1 MRYSLAMN
9 DTPPE
14 DQTSENQS
22 TKQIGRGMI
31 IIAWV
36 LILGMMVW
44 FFGILEKNKRNPNQN
59 VSTQMLSSGEK
70 QVVLKSSRYG
80 HYLATG
86 KINETKVTF
95 LVDTGASHVSI
106 PERVAKKIGLEKGAP
121 MLVSTANGTITVY
134 ATTLPEVSIG
144 EIKLHDVKADINPYM
159 EGDEILLGMSFL
171 RDLSITHQGDQLTIR
186 Q

>member
-1 MRYSLAMN
+1 MGNIS
-9 DTPPE
+9 PE
-14 DQTSENQS
+14 DKNQENSARQMG
-22 TKQIGRGMI
+22 KGMI

-36 LILGMMVW
+36 LIFGMLVW

-59 VSTQMLSSGEK
+59 VATQILSGGEK

-80 HYLATG
+80 HYIATG
-86 KINETKVTF
+86 KINDSKVTF

-106 PERVAKKIGLEKGAP
+106 PERVAKKIGLAQGAP

-134 ATTLPEVSIG
+134 ATTLAEVSIG
-144 EIKLHDVKADINPYM
+144 DIKLHDIKADINPHM

>member
-1 MRYSLAMN
+1 MD
-9 DTPPE
+9 DTPPQ
-14 DQTSENQS
+14 DQH
-22 TKQIGRGMI
+22 KQMGRGMI

-36 LILGMMVW
+36 LIFGMLVW

-59 VSTQMLSSGEK
+59 VSTEILSSGEK
-70 QVVLKSSRYG
+70 QVILESSRYG
-80 HYLATG
+80 HYIATG
-86 KINETKVTF
+86 KINNTKVTF

-106 PERVAKKIGLEKGAP
+106 PERVAKKIGLKKGAP
-121 MLVSTANGTITVY
+121 MLVSTANGTITVF

-144 EIKLHDVKADINPYM
+144 EIKLHDIKADINPHM
-159 EGDEILLGMSFL
+159 DGNEILLGMSFL